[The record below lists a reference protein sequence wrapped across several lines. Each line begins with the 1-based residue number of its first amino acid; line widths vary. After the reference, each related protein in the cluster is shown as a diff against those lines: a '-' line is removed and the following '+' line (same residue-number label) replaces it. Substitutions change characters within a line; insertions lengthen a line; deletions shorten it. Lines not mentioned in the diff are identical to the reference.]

1 MSTQPPSN
9 PNQGQPN
16 ATGEPKVAPP
26 APDPKLTELQK
37 KVGDLEK
44 SLAKEATLRR
54 VRQISFWSIA
64 VVLVVLWL
72 LAWLRFNCG
81 RWIHL
86 LLVVAI
92 LAALIELWTRL
103 RKSKNIDAEDDNIP
117 QWDPAKPEASLAE
130 IHLYVLQQA
139 AKSTQ
144 WYWKNKGSKAFWSQV
159 IRFVVWGLAAVAGLL
174 PIIGGILAKSPNP
187 TPNNLNDGVWASLNL
202 ASGLWASLL
211 LGIAAALVGL
221 DKGFGFSSGW
231 ARYVLTATNIRKA
244 LEEFRLDWTALRA
257 KAGDPLTA
265 DKAAPLIE
273 RARQFR
279 SDIETLVLQ
288 ETKDWVT
295 EFQSTMAQMEKD
307 ISAQISSLKA
317 QVDKTLKEKEDAA
330 KKVSLSVVIESNG
343 KTGPNTVQVTITD
356 NSRNEI
362 VKEMTKG
369 FSWFGGLIPGDYL
382 VSIAVP
388 GNNSIALPK
397 DQLVTLKAGDPAKT
411 LTFVL

>member
-1 MSTQPPSN
+1 MSTQTPPN
-9 PNQGQPN
+9 PPNQGQTN
-16 ATGEPKVAPP
+16 TTVESKVVPP
-26 APDPKLTELQK
+26 PPDPKLADLQK
-37 KVGDLEK
+37 KVEALEK
-44 SLAKEATLRR
+44 TLTKEASTRR
-54 VRQISFWSIA
+54 VRVFSFWSIA

-81 RWIHL
+81 WWAHL

-92 LAALIELWTRL
+92 LAAVIELWTRL
-103 RKSKNIDAEDDNIP
+103 RKSKNIDANDEGIP
-117 QWDPAKPEASLAE
+117 KWDPDDPNTSLAA

-139 AKSTQ
+139 AKSIE

-159 IRFVVWGLAAVAGLL
+159 IRFLVWALAAIGGLL
-174 PIIGGILAKSPNP
+174 PIIGGLWEDLSPAS
-187 TPNNLNDGVWASLNL
+187 NLDFKN
-202 ASGLWASLL
+202 GLWASLF
-211 LGIAAALVGL
+211 LGIAAALLGL

-257 KAGDPLTA
+257 KAGKSPDA
-265 DKAAPLIE
+265 EKAAPLIE
-273 RARQFR
+273 RAKQFR
-279 SDIETLVLQ
+279 SEIEGLVLQ

-307 ISAQISSLKA
+307 ISSQISSLKA
-317 QVDKTLKEKEDAA
+317 QVDKTLKEKQDAA
-330 KKVSLSVVIESNG
+330 TPGTLHVEIQSNG

-356 NSRNEI
+356 NSRKEI
-362 VKEMTKG
+362 VKEMAKG
-369 FSWFGGLIPGDYL
+369 FSWFGSLVPGDYL

-388 GNNSIALPK
+388 GNTSISLPK

-411 LTFVL
+411 LTFAL